1 MKKMGKKNRKTDKRI
16 KTRAEPDPITVW
28 LNTDNAKKV
37 LLPSGY
43 TRISDNQEVRKCI
56 HKIADLVSLMT
67 IMLLSNAEN
76 GDIRIKNELS
86 KKLDIYPSKIM
97 TRKNFIYRIV
107 TQLLNSGNSVVVPLL
122 DRNGLFTDF
131 KILETG
137 RITYHSQNNY
147 DYAIH
152 YGGNSLQPDEVL
164 HFKVCPDEDMPYVGT
179 GYANM
184 VKSSIE
190 TLLQST
196 ATKTGFLK
204 SEWKP
209 SLIMSVAGD
218 IEELADETMR
228 RKTLDS
234 YLKTTQAGEPW
245 VIPAGEID
253 IKEVRPLTLNDLA
266 IQDSIQLDIKSI
278 ASAFGVPAFM
288 VGVGEFNKE
297 EYNNFISTT
306 ILSVA
311 TEIQQEMTRKLLY
324 SSDLYFK
331 LNQKSLMQYNLSE
344 KREFIKDMIST
355 GLLNRN
361 EGRNEF
367 DYSPVDDPAMNEY
380 YLLENYIPVDKMG
393 DQKKLNNKGESTD
406 E

>member
-164 HFKVCPDEDMPYVGT
+164 HFKVCPDEDMPYIGT

>member
-122 DRNGLFTDF
+122 DRNGLFADF

-147 DYAIH
+147 DYSIH
-152 YGGNSLQPDEVL
+152 YNGNSLQPDEVL
-164 HFKVCPDEDMPYVGT
+164 HFKVCPDEDMPYIGT

-184 VKSSIE
+184 VRSSIE

-218 IEELADETMR
+218 IEELADEEMR

-278 ASAFGVPAFM
+278 ASAFGVPSFM